1 MNLKPLISVII
12 PVYNSEKYL
21 AEAIESVLS
30 QADCNL
36 DVIVVDDGST
46 DNTAKVVDSF
56 GSQVRYNYRMNGGPA
71 AARNHGIA
79 LARGDFFAFLDADD
93 LWTADK
99 MKRQWMAF
107 EADPELEMAFGHVR
121 QFYSPDLSE
130 EEKVKINIPV
140 EIIPGHLPSTM
151 LIKKKSFFRVGIFKE
166 ELKIGD
172 FIDWY
177 ARAVDLNLKSIMLRD
192 AVLERRIHSTNMGIT
207 HRNQRSGYVHA
218 LKAALDRRRAKG

>member
-21 AEAIESVLS
+21 SEAIESVLS
-30 QADCNL
+30 QTDCNL

-71 AARNHGIA
+71 AARNHGVA

-99 MKRQWMAF
+99 ITRQWMAF

-151 LIKKKSFFRVGIFKE
+151 LIKKKSFFRVGIFRE

-192 AVLERRIHSTNMGIT
+192 VVLVRRIHSTNMGIT